1 MDFGEHEVKRPLRFL
16 FRMPWGVEHRRPDRP
31 RSRFLGRGGGWVVAQ
46 FIFVACWLL
55 LTPKGNKLT
64 GSALAPRLR
73 GGLADRRG
81 GPWRLRCA
89 GAGQKPDALSEAA
102 REGATRPARDLR
114 DDSTPALRG
123 VDRAQFR
130 LGVPVVKR
138 PGRSAGTG
146 SDGIA
151 RR

>member
-1 MDFGEHEVKRPLRFL
+1 M
-16 FRMPWGVEHRRPDRP
+16 
-31 RSRFLGRGGGWVVAQ
+31 AQ
-46 FIFVACWLL
+46 FIVVACWLL

-64 GSALAPRLR
+64 GSALARAFAAVL
-73 GGLADRRG
+73 LTAG

-89 GAGQKPDALSEAA
+89 GAGKPDALSEA
-102 REGATRPARDLR
+102 ATRPARDLR